1 MDKTQAD
8 RIRENVLR
16 TRKGTQASR
25 YGQKGLTSQAA
36 KMNSKNFRKLMTGR
50 NLSRTDTKNMW
61 NSFSHSTKTPVMARH
76 AKKGENFKVT
86 SGKNGASGNFVSK
99 KSLGR
104 NPSQRVNKGAL
115 PPSNPATKQTNVKL
129 AKNQNLVYGK
139 IAPQKQFQKAD
150 PKGMPRKGGGMQ
162 TITNGGYK
170 SGAIK
175 NSRTLRAPSYRQKA
189 AAMNQTKAAKMTA
202 AKSTTRSAMAR
213 SAMAKSSG
221 AKMQTGGGRKGFAG
235 KSGGRSASGGGKSSS
250 KGMSR

>member
-1 MDKTQAD
+1 MDKAQAD

-36 KMNSKNFRKLMTGR
+36 KMNSKNFRKLMTAR
-50 NLSRTDTKNMW
+50 NLSKTDTKNMW

-99 KSLGR
+99 KPLGK
-104 NPSQRVNKGAL
+104 NPSQKINKGAL
-115 PPSNPATKQTNVKL
+115 PPTNSATKQTNVKL
-129 AKNQNLVYGK
+129 AKDQNLVYGK

-170 SGAIK
+170 NGAIK
-175 NSRTLRAPSYRQKA
+175 NSRTLRAPSYKQKA
-189 AAMNQTKAAKMTA
+189 AAMNRSRAMKMSASKGTAKA
-202 AKSTTRSAMAR
+202 SAM
-213 SAMAKSSG
+213 KSPG
-221 AKMQTGGGRKGFAG
+221 AKLQTAGVKKGFPG
-235 KSGGRSASGGGKSSS
+235 KGGGRSASRSAGKSSS

>member
-139 IAPQKQFQKAD
+139 IAPQRQFQKAD
-150 PKGMPRKGGGMQ
+150 PKGLPRKGGGMQ

-189 AAMNQTKAAKMTA
+189 AKMTA
-202 AKSTTRSAMAR
+202 AKSTAR